1 VFSFDNEPCNFISFL
16 QLGAQKVNP
25 EAPSG
30 THGRVQL
37 GAQKVNPEAPSGT
50 DGRAPPAMN
59 VTAFSLR
66 QIVSSDVYASEGMAS
81 ISVIGMAFLA
91 LALVVVTAVCLY
103 APDLDEDVSLRTGRS
118 VGGSRSGGERP
129 VPNHGQ
135 PTRGVGTVAAHP
147 GSPASVLSKGPKQA
161 LIPEESSQS
170 HQYMTTPF
178 QQRFAP
184 QAPLQYSPMVQQR
197 PGPSPSHSATPFW
210 EALSHASSS
219 GARSLGMGLTR
230 GVPALCPSLVLPH
243 CEAWFAMSWDKV
255 GLTTGSFDLF
265 GLSGQALF
273 HTRVTTDGAG
283 RCRVALSMTPARS
296 PTLGSCS
303 GRRGGVIEIHGASGD
318 VYGELRRRSAP
329 GSYALLHHASGQEV
343 LTMNFET
350 PPANHLS
357 MVAMDGSI
365 VAAAAHCVESELY
378 PGLGHLEVR
387 VNRGGDAVLILSCLF
402 GLLIIDGGDMPNGL
416 PLASVSPLSE
426 TES

>member
-1 VFSFDNEPCNFISFL
+1 MVPDPGL
-16 QLGAQKVNP
+16 
-25 EAPSG
+25 
-30 THGRVQL
+30 T
-37 GAQKVNPEAPSGT
+37 
-50 DGRAPPAMN
+50 RAVPALCPGGMS
-59 VTAFSLR
+59 TA
-66 QIVSSDVYASEGMAS
+66 AS
-81 ISVIGMAFLA
+81 
-91 LALVVVTAVCLY
+91 
-103 APDLDEDVSLRTGRS
+103 
-118 VGGSRSGGERP
+118 
-129 VPNHGQ
+129 
-135 PTRGVGTVAAHP
+135 HP
-147 GSPASVLSKGPKQA
+147 GSPASVLSK
-161 LIPEESSQS
+161 IPEESSQS

-184 QAPLQYSPMVQQR
+184 QAPLQYSPMEQQR
-197 PGPSPSHSATPFW
+197 PGPSPSLSVTPLG
-210 EALSHASSS
+210 EALSPASSS
-219 GARSLGMGLTR
+219 GARGLGVVSHPGLTR
-230 GVPALCPSLVLPH
+230 GVPALCPALVLPH
-243 CEAWFAMSWDKV
+243 CEAWFAVSWDKL
-255 GLTTGSFDLF
+255 GMTNGSFDLF
-265 GLSGQALF
+265 GLSGKALF
-273 HTRVTTDGAG
+273 RTRVTTDGAG
-283 RCRVALSMTPARS
+283 RCTVALSMTPARS

-303 GRRGGVIEIHGASGD
+303 GRRGGVIEVLAASGD

>member
-1 VFSFDNEPCNFISFL
+1 
-16 QLGAQKVNP
+16 
-25 EAPSG
+25 
-30 THGRVQL
+30 
-37 GAQKVNPEAPSGT
+37 
-50 DGRAPPAMN
+50 
-59 VTAFSLR
+59 
-66 QIVSSDVYASEGMAS
+66 
-81 ISVIGMAFLA
+81 MAFLA
-91 LALVVVTAVCLY
+91 LALVVVTLVCLY
-103 APDLDEDVSLRTGRS
+103 APDGDEDVSLRRKYAR

-129 VPNHGQ
+129 VPNRGQ
-135 PTRGVGTVAAHP
+135 PTRGVGIVAAHP

-230 GVPALCPSLVLPH
+230 GVPALCPALVLPH

-255 GLTTGSFDLF
+255 GLTTGSFDVYIP
-265 GLSGQALF
+265 LF

-283 RCRVALSMTPARS
+283 RCTVALSMTPARS
-296 PTLGSCS
+296 PALGSCS

-329 GSYALLHHASGQEV
+329 GSYALLH
-343 LTMNFET
+343 
-350 PPANHLS
+350 
-357 MVAMDGSI
+357 
-365 VAAAAHCVESELY
+365 
-378 PGLGHLEVR
+378 
-387 VNRGGDAVLILSCLF
+387 
-402 GLLIIDGGDMPNGL
+402 
-416 PLASVSPLSE
+416 
-426 TES
+426 